1 MKSTKEGT
9 VLDMTTIQNIGMQI
23 AKLRKENN
31 MTQDEL
37 AKKLD
42 VSAQAVSK
50 WENGGAPDLELL
62 PRIADYF
69 GVSIDHLF
77 GRGQIKTESGFT
89 QKAFLERLDAIQ
101 KQISEN
107 SLFLYND
114 TIKSLVAF
122 EFEDDE
128 AKKESIDNIS
138 ATFCAREE
146 LQRKLMENY
155 QRMYEQTLIS
165 ERKQK

>member
-1 MKSTKEGT
+1 MAGKIPGNNVRCSFCGKSQGQVRRLLAGPNGIFICDECIDLCADI
-9 VLDMTTIQNIGMQI
+9 LD
-23 AKLRKENN
+23 E
-31 MTQDEL
+31 EL
-37 AKKLD
+37 
-42 VSAQAVSK
+42 
-50 WENGGAPDLELL
+50 E
-62 PRIADYF
+62 
-69 GVSIDHLF
+69 
-77 GRGQIKTESGFT
+77 
-89 QKAFLERLDAIQ
+89 
-101 KQISEN
+101 
-107 SLFLYND
+107 
-114 TIKSLVAF
+114 

>member
-1 MKSTKEGT
+1 
-9 VLDMTTIQNIGMQI
+9 MTTVQNIGIQI

-31 MTQDEL
+31 ITQEEL

-50 WENGGAPDLELL
+50 WENGGSPDLEML
-62 PRIADYF
+62 PKIADYF
-69 GVSIDHLF
+69 DVSIDYLF
-77 GRGQIKTESGFT
+77 GRGQLRTESGFT
-89 QKAFLERLDAIQ
+89 QKDFLERLDSLQ
-101 KQISEN
+101 RELSEN
-107 SLFLYND
+107 SFLYND

-128 AKKESIDNIS
+128 AKRDAIDSIS
-138 ATFCAREE
+138 STFRSRDGLRLE
-146 LQRKLMENY
+146 LLQNY
-155 QRMYEQTLIS
+155 QRMYEQNVIS

>member
-1 MKSTKEGT
+1 
-9 VLDMTTIQNIGMQI
+9 MTTIQNIGIQI
-23 AKLRKENN
+23 AKLRKEKNI
-31 MTQDEL
+31 TQDEL
-37 AKKLD
+37 AKNLD
-42 VSAQAVSK
+42 ISAQAVSK

-69 GVSIDHLF
+69 GVSIDYLF
-77 GRGQIKTESGFT
+77 GRGEGQAESGFT
-89 QKAFLERLDAIQ
+89 QKDFLERLDTVQ
-101 KQISEN
+101 KLILEN
-107 SLFLYND
+107 SMFYYND
-114 TIKSLVAF
+114 TIKSLIAF

-128 AKKESIDNIS
+128 VKKESIDNVS

-155 QRMYEQTLIS
+155 QRMYEQTLMS